1 MATYTGLDRPKG
13 KLYYQFWSIF
23 FIIGLCCAMALLYF
37 ATKKVEYIW
46 RWNRVPQYFLYEEKV
61 SIRAEMEG
69 KIVSIDPAGADGK
82 SVRVV
87 VKGDEGEE
95 SHELPKESLLLASGD
110 HVYAGDNIGYYTH
123 WKPGILVEGLWLTL
137 EVSFLAII
145 FGIALGLF
153 TGLARI
159 SDNPALRWGAI
170 TYIELIR
177 GSPLLVQIFLW
188 YFVVGTVI
196 NSILAQSGLGQ
207 ISPLWFGVMALAIF
221 TGAYTAEIVRAGI
234 QSVHRGQM
242 EAARSLGMT
251 YAQAMR
257 KVILPQAFRRILP
270 PLAGQFISLVKDSS
284 LLGVLS
290 IRELT
295 KASREVVSSSL
306 QPFEIW
312 IVCAILYLVL
322 TFTLSMFVQYLERK
336 AI

>member
-1 MATYTGLDRPKG
+1 MATYTGLDRPKS
-13 KLYYQFWSIF
+13 KLYYQFWGLAF
-23 FIIGLCCAMALLYF
+23 VVGLCGIMALLYYS
-37 ATKKVEYIW
+37 TKKVEYTW
-46 RWNRVPQYFLYEEKV
+46 RWNRVPQYFIYDEKV
-61 SIRAEMEG
+61 NIRAEMEG
-69 KIVSIDPAGADGK
+69 TIISIQEAGEDVLVT
-82 SVRVV
+82 VR
-87 VKGDEGEE
+87 GDDGEE
-95 SHELPKESLLLASGD
+95 SHSLPKTSLLLSQGD
-110 HVYAGDNIGYYTH
+110 YVYAGDNIGFYSHT
-123 WKPGILVEGLWLTL
+123 KPGILVEGLLLTL
-137 EVSFLAII
+137 EVSALAII
-145 FGIALGLF
+145 FGILLGLF

-170 TYIELIR
+170 FYIELIR

-196 NSILAQSGLGQ
+196 NSMLAQSGLGQ

-251 YAQAMR
+251 YPQAMR

-284 LLGVLS
+284 LLGVIS

-312 IVCAILYLVL
+312 IVCAILYLFL

>member
-1 MATYTGLDRPKG
+1 MATYTGLDRPKS
-13 KLYYQFWSIF
+13 KFYYQFWSAAF
-23 FIIGLCCAMALLYF
+23 VLVLCGSMALLYY
-37 ATKKVEYIW
+37 ATKKVEYTW

-61 SIRAEMEG
+61 NIRAEMEG
-69 KIVSIDPAGADGK
+69 RITSIEPTGED
-82 SVRVV
+82 VRVV
-87 VKGDEGEE
+87 VNGDDGEE
-95 SHELPKESLLLASGD
+95 SHVLPKTSLLLAQGD
-110 HVYAGDNIGYYTH
+110 YVYVGDNIGFHSY

-137 EVSFLAII
+137 EVSALAII
-145 FGIALGLF
+145 FGILLGLF

-170 TYIELIR
+170 TYVELIR

-196 NSILAQSGLGQ
+196 NSILAQAGLGQ

-251 YAQAMR
+251 YPQAMR
-257 KVILPQAFRRILP
+257 KVILPQALRRILP

-284 LLGVLS
+284 LLGVIS

>member
-1 MATYTGLDRPKG
+1 
-13 KLYYQFWSIF
+13 
-23 FIIGLCCAMALLYF
+23 
-37 ATKKVEYIW
+37 
-46 RWNRVPQYFLYEEKV
+46 
-61 SIRAEMEG
+61 
-69 KIVSIDPAGADGK
+69 
-82 SVRVV
+82 
-87 VKGDEGEE
+87 
-95 SHELPKESLLLASGD
+95 
-110 HVYAGDNIGYYTH
+110 
-123 WKPGILVEGLWLTL
+123 GILIEGLLLTL
-137 EVSFLAII
+137 EVSALAII
-145 FGIALGLF
+145 FGILLGLF

-170 TYIELIR
+170 VYIELIR

-196 NSILAQSGLGQ
+196 NSMLAQYGIGQ

-251 YAQAMR
+251 YPQAMR
-257 KVILPQAFRRILP
+257 KVILPQALRRILP

-284 LLGVLS
+284 LLGVIS

-312 IVCAILYLVL
+312 IVCAILYLFL

>member
-1 MATYTGLDRPKG
+1 MATYTGLDRPKS
-13 KLYYQFWSIF
+13 KLYYQFWSIV
-23 FIIGLCCAMALLYF
+23 FILGLCGSMALLYF

-69 KIVSIDPAGADGK
+69 KIVSIDPAGAEGRN
-82 SVRVV
+82 VRVLV
-87 VKGDEGEE
+87 RGDDGEE
-95 SHELPKESLLLASGD
+95 THELPKESLLLAAGD

-145 FGIALGLF
+145 FGIVLGLF

>member
-1 MATYTGLDRPKG
+1 MAAHTSLDGPKSAF
-13 KLYYQFWSIF
+13 YYRFW
-23 FIIGLCCAMALLYF
+23 IIVFSLGVFALLATLYI
-37 ATKKVEYIW
+37 ATKKVEYTW

-61 SIRAEMEG
+61 DIRAEMEG
-69 KIVSIDPAGADGK
+69 EIGTIETHGQD
-82 SVRVV
+82 VRVLIRG
-87 VKGDEGEE
+87 GDGEE
-95 SHELPKESLLLASGD
+95 AHILPKTSLILGQGD
-110 HVYAGDNIGYYTH
+110 YVYPGDIVGSFTH
-123 WKPGILVEGLWLTL
+123 LKPGILVEGLLLTL

-145 FGIALGLF
+145 FGIVLGLF
-153 TGLARI
+153 AGLARI
-159 SDNPALRWGAI
+159 SKNPALRWGAI

-196 NSILAQSGLGQ
+196 NTMLSQYGMGQ

-242 EAARSLGMT
+242 EAARSLGMS
-251 YAQAMR
+251 YPQAMC

-284 LLGVLS
+284 LLGVIS

-295 KASREVVSSSL
+295 KASREVVTSSL

-322 TFTLSMFVQYLERK
+322 TFALSMFVQYLERK